1 MRLLNIGTS
10 IAVLTC
16 SSLAFAGWQDPGVAP
31 PSVYMPA
38 AESTLPPTLGPPTL
52 GPPACCP
59 QVVTAAPIAA
69 VPIGYRPLVA
79 LRPLPPTY
87 AVGRGI
93 LGQPKVYV
101 PGQPVRNFVRYLSP

>member
-16 SSLAFAGWQDPGVAP
+16 SSLAFAGWQDPSVTP

-38 AESTLPPTLGPPTL
+38 AESTLPPTLGPP
-52 GPPACCP
+52 ACCP
-59 QVVTAAPIAA
+59 PVVGAAPLAA
-69 VPIGYRPLVA
+69 APIGYRPLVA
-79 LRPLPPTY
+79 LRPLPPAY

-93 LGQPKVYV
+93 LGQPKVYA

>member
-1 MRLLNIGTS
+1 MRLLNLGTS
-10 IAVLTC
+10 IAVLACC
-16 SSLAFAGWQDPGVAP
+16 SSWAFAGLQDPVMGP
-31 PSVYMPA
+31 PAVYMPA
-38 AESTLPPTLGPPTL
+38 DATVPPTL

-59 QVVTAAPIAA
+59 SVVTAAPVVAP
-69 VPIGYRPLVA
+69 PIGYRPLMA